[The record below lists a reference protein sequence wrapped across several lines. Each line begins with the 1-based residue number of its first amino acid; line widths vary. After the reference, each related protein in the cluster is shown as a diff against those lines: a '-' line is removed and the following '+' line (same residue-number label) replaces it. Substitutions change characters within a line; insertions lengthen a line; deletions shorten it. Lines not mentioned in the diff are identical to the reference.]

1 MLAAGTGITPMYQ
14 ALQRMFGPDEE
25 HLDDDINVIL
35 LYGSRTER
43 DIYLRK
49 ELADMAK
56 RSGHRL
62 KVIHALSDGTAKAK
76 GEESIVDGMINKGVI
91 ALMTHEEI
99 FRHGTDISGK
109 RKDCKVWVCGPPGFY
124 NVLRG
129 PRDDASPLPQGCAL
143 RELGFRAKDV
153 VKF

>member
-25 HLDDDINVIL
+25 QLDDDINVIL

-62 KVIHALSDGTAKAK
+62 KVIHAVSDGTAKAK
-76 GEESIVDGMINKGVI
+76 GEEIIVDGVINKGVI

-99 FRHGTDISGK
+99 FRHGTDSSGK

-124 NVLRG
+124 NVLCG
-129 PRDDASPLPQGCAL
+129 SRDDAGPLPQGCAL